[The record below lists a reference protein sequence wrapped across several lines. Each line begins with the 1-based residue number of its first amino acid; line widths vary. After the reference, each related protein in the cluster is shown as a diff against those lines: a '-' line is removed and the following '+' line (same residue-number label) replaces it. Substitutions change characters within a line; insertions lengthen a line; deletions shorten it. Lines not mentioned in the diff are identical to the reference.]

1 MFFGKPHI
9 ENPVIYHSSR
19 MAQRELR
26 LMGKVVQ
33 PLQSVSNYY
42 NSSSHSYGY
51 GLRWFLVNIQVCVT
65 TILLVLCETLPF
77 VDT

>member
-33 PLQSVSNYY
+33 PLQSVSKYY
-42 NSSSHSYGY
+42 NSAAHSYEW
-51 GLRWFLVNIQVCVT
+51 LWFEM
-65 TILLVLCETLPF
+65 VLSKHTSLC
-77 VDT
+77 DNYIIGSM